1 MKEKKI
7 KVLLVEDDENL
18 GFVTSDTLSS
28 SGFSVDWK
36 KNGKT
41 GFDAF
46 CKNEYDLCLLDVMLP
61 VKDGFTLAK
70 EIKAVNKQIPILFLT
85 AKSLDFDKIEGFKI
99 GADDYVTKPFNM
111 DILILRMQA
120 LYKRS
125 IPFSP
130 VQEGLLKIGSLTF
143 DYNSQVISKED
154 HKEKLSKKE
163 AEIFKLLCIY
173 KNKVLS
179 REMALKMIWGEN
191 DYFKGRSMDV
201 FIARLRKVLKI
212 DDSLEIVTV
221 HGKGFQL
228 TEKEHI

>member
-1 MKEKKI
+1 MKDLKI

-18 GFVTSDTLSS
+18 GFVTSDTLSEN
-28 SGFSVDWK
+28 GFKVDWQK
-36 KNGKT
+36 DGKS

-46 CKNEYDLCLLDVMLP
+46 CKNEYDLCVLDVMLP
-61 VKDGFTLAK
+61 IKDGFTLAR
-70 EIKAVNKQIPILFLT
+70 EIKAMNQQIPILFLT
-85 AKSLDFDKIEGFKI
+85 AKSLDYDKIEGFKI
-99 GADDYVTKPFNM
+99 GADDYVTKPFNI
-111 DILILRMQA
+111 DLLSLRMKA

-130 VQEGLLKIGSLTF
+130 QQDDLIQVGAIVF
-143 DYNSQVISKED
+143 DYNSQIISMGS
-154 HKEKLSKKE
+154 HQEKLSKKE
-163 AEIFKLLCIY
+163 TEIFKLLCIY

-212 DDSLEIVTV
+212 DDSLTIKTV

-228 TEKEHI
+228 IEKQ

>member
-1 MKEKKI
+1 MKTNQKI
-7 KVLLVEDDENL
+7 KVLLVEDDKNL
-18 GFVTSDTLSS
+18 GYVTSDSLSE
-28 SGFSVDWK
+28 SGFLVDWK
-36 KNGKT
+36 QDGKA

-46 CKNEYDLCLLDVMLP
+46 CKNEYDLCVLDVMLP
-61 VKDGFTLAK
+61 IKDGFTLAK
-70 EIKAVNKQIPILFLT
+70 EIKAANSQIPILFLT
-85 AKSLDFDKIEGFKI
+85 AKSLDYDKIEGFKI
-99 GADDYVTKPFNM
+99 GAEDYVTKPFNM
-111 DILILRMQA
+111 DLLVLRMKA

-130 VQEGLLKIGSLTF
+130 AQEGILELGKITF
-143 DYNSQVISKED
+143 DYNSQVISKGD
-154 HKEKLSKKE
+154 HQEKLSKKE
-163 AEIFKLLCIY
+163 AEIFKLLCAY

-212 DDSLEIVTV
+212 DESLEIKTI

-228 TEKEHI
+228 TEKK

>member
-1 MKEKKI
+1 MIKNKKI

-18 GFVTSDTLSS
+18 GFVTSDTLSDN
-28 SGFSVDWK
+28 GFDIDWQK
-36 KNGKT
+36 DGKA

-61 VKDGFTLAK
+61 IKDGFTLAR
-70 EIKAVNKQIPILFLT
+70 EIKEMNKQIPILFLT
-85 AKSLDFDKIEGFKI
+85 AKSLDNDKIEGFNI
-99 GADDYVTKPFNM
+99 GADDYVTKPFN
-111 DILILRMQA
+111 INLLILRMNA

-130 VQEGLLKIGSLTF
+130 VQEGLIEIGNITF
-143 DYNSQVISKED
+143 DYSSQMISCGNIQ
-154 HKEKLSKKE
+154 EKLSKKE
-163 AEIFKLLCIY
+163 SEIFKLLCIY

-212 DDSLEIVTV
+212 DERIEIKTV

-228 TEKEHI
+228 TERD